1 MIDHHPNIEFRLY
14 NPYSKRIDN
23 MAMRALLNLGEF
35 GRVNHRMHNKCL
47 IIDNQ
52 AAIVGGRNQAD
63 EYFGWHEAANFR
75 DLELICFGQVVPQ
88 ISQCFDRFWNDHWTY
103 PEDFVANKK
112 AIEEYPEG
120 YEAWVSTHTK
130 RFLHEAAEARQAAW
144 HALAERAFDAK
155 IQILADLPA
164 NDQDGH
170 FESEGAKVL
179 EAGINRINR
188 SGTKRTDHGICLFNS
203 DRRTH
208 CSDHT
213 CGTTWRRS

>member
-1 MIDHHPNIEFRLY
+1 
-14 NPYSKRIDN
+14 
-23 MAMRALLNLGEF
+23 MRALLNLGEF